1 MCTGGRRTAGAIV
14 GIVVVGWLA
23 LTGCDG
29 GQAGAAPSPSA
40 SGMSDPQ
47 LQVLVNNLVQCIRQH
62 GAPGMP
68 DVPVRNGHIVLP
80 DKDSVDQATQQNV
93 PAARQACKSVED
105 RIPASVLDDQREQ
118 SGGPTAADVPKL
130 REFAKCMRS
139 NGEPDW
145 PDPKADGS
153 FPGQD
158 LRQGKTPQF
167 VAAMKACQQYWNGPM
182 RFTP

>member
-1 MCTGGRRTAGAIV
+1 MVRTFIV
-14 GIVVVGWLA
+14 LIGLLA
-23 LTGCDG
+23 LAGCSTSNPTP
-29 GQAGAAPSPSA
+29 AASPSA
-40 SGMSDPQ
+40 MTDAH
-47 LQVLVNNLVQCIRQH
+47 LQVLVNDLVQCIRQH

-93 PAARQACKSVED
+93 PAARQACKAVED
-105 RIPASVLDDQREQ
+105 RIPASVRDNTGGQ

-130 REFAKCMRS
+130 REFAKCMRD

-145 PDPKADGS
+145 PDPRPDGS

-167 VAAMKACQQYWNGPM
+167 IAAAQACQQYWDGPM